1 MLLDIFIIAFAIF
14 FSLLSGVAI
23 ALALMFTA
31 LLSSE

>member
-1 MLLDIFIIAFAIF
+1 MIADILIVAFAIF
-14 FSLLSGVAI
+14 FSLLSGAAI